1 MARLHTGTCGY
12 KTNGDY
18 EISGFAHAQSM
29 TTCVG
34 ILYHLHQRRWKKY
47 NLQGAIFRVL
57 EPSAL
62 AEIGN
67 DEARTDR

>member
-34 ILYHLHQRRWKKY
+34 ILYHLHQRR
-47 NLQGAIFRVL
+47 
-57 EPSAL
+57 
-62 AEIGN
+62 
-67 DEARTDR
+67 